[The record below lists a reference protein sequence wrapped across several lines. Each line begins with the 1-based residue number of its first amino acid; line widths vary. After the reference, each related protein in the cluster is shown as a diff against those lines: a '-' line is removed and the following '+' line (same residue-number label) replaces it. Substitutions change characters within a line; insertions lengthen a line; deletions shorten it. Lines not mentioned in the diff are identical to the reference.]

1 MKCERRQPICAG
13 WGHYLRSSSRTPNAS
28 ASLRVVRA
36 DAIRRIS
43 SNSEIESSETPLLAE
58 SCRRV
63 IRRSSR
69 TLFRLCSSG
78 TRRAYPFCAPTNMRG
93 VVK

>member
-1 MKCERRQPICAG
+1 MKCERRQPLCAG
-13 WGHYLRSSSRTPNAS
+13 WGYYLRSSSRTPNAS

-43 SNSEIESSETPLLAE
+43 SKSEIESAETPLLAE

-63 IRRSSR
+63 IRRSWR
-69 TLFRLCSSG
+69 TLFRLCSSAM
-78 TRRAYPFCAPTNMRG
+78 RHAYPCCALMNMRG